1 MLAVAAFVAGA
12 VVSLATSWLLVSRL
26 ERVGERLGLS
36 EALLG
41 MVAALAAD
49 APEITSAVSA
59 LAGGQQRVG
68 AGVVLGSNVFNLAAL
83 LGLGA
88 VVAGRIGLHRKVVA
102 LGGAVAM
109 WVAVVCLAVVAG
121 VVPVAAG
128 LVLAVAV
135 LALYVLLLGTEGR
148 NLGLLRLPRQWAQW
162 LRSAVSEEEAE
173 LEEAIRPGRGR
184 WPDAVAAAAAL
195 VVVVVAS
202 VIMERAASD
211 LGQRH
216 GVPQIVTG
224 GLVLAAVTSLPNAVA
239 AVYLAARGRGAATL
253 STALNSNTLNVVAGL
268 LLPGALIGLGP
279 ASGQA
284 ALVTAWY
291 VLLSLAVIALAWRY
305 RGLGRGA
312 GLLVIAAYAV
322 FAASVLASGYGLA
335 SIPALSA
342 LLGISIAVPMA
353 AALAPSPK
361 SRRVNRT
368 RARSRLPPVLGVA
381 PVSGDA
387 PAVSGNGHR
396 PGEPAPAS
404 AVARAGQESL
414 LPGWSARRL
423 WALSLL
429 LSVLVAGVDA
439 ALGHTVILI
448 GLLVVGPCTALLTS
462 RWQLAALTGLW
473 VISLAVVLGI
483 PDGIWASA
491 AHLAFIAA
499 VASVAR
505 VTTAAAALISNAR
518 SESGR
523 CARSTDVQG
532 GTGHDPS

>member
-1 MLAVAAFVAGA
+1 MGVVPAVAAFLAGA

-26 ERVGERLGLS
+26 ERIGERLGLS

-41 MVAALAAD
+41 VVAALAAD
-49 APEITSAVSA
+49 APEITAAVSA
-59 LAGGQQRVG
+59 LAGHQQRVG
-68 AGVVLGSNVFNLAAL
+68 AGVILGSNVFNLAAL

-121 VVPVAAG
+121 VLPVAAG
-128 LVLAVAV
+128 LALAAAV
-135 LALYVLLLGTEGR
+135 LAGYVVLLGTEGR
-148 NLGLLRLPRQWAQW
+148 NLGRLGLPRRWAAW

-173 LEEAIRPGRGR
+173 LEAAIRPGRGR
-184 WPDAVAAAAAL
+184 WPDAAAAAAAL

-202 VIMERAASD
+202 VIMERAASA

-279 ASGQA
+279 ASAQGG
-284 ALVTAWY
+284 LVTAWY
-291 VLLSLAVIALAWRY
+291 AGLSLAVLALAWRH

-322 FAASVLASGYGLA
+322 FAVSVVASGYALA
-335 SIPALSA
+335 GIPALA
-342 LLGISIAVPMA
+342 MALGISIAVLMA
-353 AALAPSPK
+353 AALAPSL
-361 SRRVNRT
+361 
-368 RARSRLPPVLGVA
+368 RSRPGRPQKPLAVPGAHPA
-381 PVSGDA
+381 EA
-387 PAVSGNGHR
+387 AAVSGNGHR
-396 PGEPAPAS
+396 PGAPARAPAS
-404 AVARAGQESL
+404 GAARAGRESL
-414 LPGWSARRL
+414 LPGWPVRRL

-429 LSVLVAGVDA
+429 LPALVAGVDA
-439 ALGHTVILI
+439 ALGPVAVLI
-448 GLLVVGPCTALLTS
+448 GLLIVGPCSALLTG
-462 RWQLAALTGLW
+462 RWQPTALTGLW
-473 VISLAVVLGI
+473 VISLAIVLGI
-483 PDGIWASA
+483 PDGIWGNAT
-491 AHLAFIAA
+491 HLAFIAA
-499 VASVAR
+499 VASVAL
-505 VTTAAAALISNAR
+505 VTTAAAALIGNTR
-518 SESGR
+518 SKRPER
-523 CARSTDVQG
+523 
-532 GTGHDPS
+532 